1 MMSLRMPGASIR
13 WPEEC
18 ACCLAPMMHTVTAA
32 KTKSLYLGVAT
43 VRRTMTI
50 SVPYCEPCSRH
61 AVWAAGSRYAGIVL
75 RVFLVLVLGPMLG
88 TLVSISLPE
97 DAQTA
102 AFVLLG
108 LVLPVLVAIAV
119 GVHLCRR
126 VPRISGPS
134 HATRGQAVE
143 VSDFSKEAVTLR
155 VYNEEYGRS
164 LAAANGAAL
173 TYQGGERV

>member
-1 MMSLRMPGASIR
+1 MLSLQMPGTSIR

-18 ACCLAPMMHTVTAA
+18 ACCLAPMTHTVTAA

-43 VRRTMTI
+43 VRRTMTV

-88 TLVSISLPE
+88 TLVAISLP
-97 DAQTA
+97 DGAGQTA

-108 LVLPVLVAIAV
+108 LVSPVVVAIAV
-119 GVHLCRR
+119 GIHMCRR
-126 VPRISGPS
+126 VPRVSGPS

-155 VYNEEYGRS
+155 VHNEEYGRS
-164 LAAANGAAL
+164 LAAANGAAFA
-173 TYQGGERV
+173 